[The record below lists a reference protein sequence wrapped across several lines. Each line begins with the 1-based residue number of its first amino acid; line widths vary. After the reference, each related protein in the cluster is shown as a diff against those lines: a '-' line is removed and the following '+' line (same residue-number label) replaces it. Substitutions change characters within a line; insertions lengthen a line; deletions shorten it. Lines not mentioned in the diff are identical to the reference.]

1 MASPQNHG
9 SKLLIKLKLAAIR
22 QGGTRLW
29 PWILLVVSLSFFAM
43 YWFRQPLLSFVNDA
57 YVLLTDRELVAEYVG
72 SFGAC
77 APLVFMAIQI
87 FQVIFA
93 PIPGEATGFI
103 GGYLFGAFTGCFY
116 STIALTIGS
125 WLNFSIGRFLGR
137 RWVRRILPQ
146 SKLER
151 YDYLVRHQGILV
163 VFLLFLF
170 PGFPKDYLCLII
182 GVSTMPM
189 RVFLLLAFAGRIP
202 GTLMLSFQGALAFEK
217 NYVILSIILVINLI
231 VVYFGYRHREEIYR
245 WVEQINGSPPATID
259 EDEH

>member
-1 MASPQNHG
+1 
-9 SKLLIKLKLAAIR
+9 
-22 QGGTRLW
+22 
-29 PWILLVVSLSFFAM
+29 M
-43 YWFRQPLLSFVNDA
+43 YWFRQPLLIFLNEI
-57 YVLLTDRELVAEYVG
+57 YLFLTDRERVTQYIG
-72 SFGAC
+72 SFGAS

-87 FQVIFA
+87 LQVIFA

-125 WLNFSIGRFLGR
+125 WLNFCIGRFLGK
-137 RWVRRILPQ
+137 RWVRRIIPQ
-146 SKLER
+146 AKLER

-189 RVFLLLAFAGRIP
+189 RVFLLLACVGRIP
-202 GTLMLSFQGALAFEK
+202 GTLMLSFQGALVFEK
-217 NYVILSIILVINLI
+217 NYLILGVILLINLI
-231 VVYFGYRHREEIYR
+231 VVYYGYRYRESIYR
-245 WVEQINGSPPATID
+245 WVEKSNGSPSATID
-259 EDEH
+259 EDEQ